1 MGCDFYIYIYLE
13 IEHLNGTAYVE
24 LPVKRGYF
32 SVLDGG
38 YHDSDDES
46 DDDSEMPNREDY
58 YRLYAEIKRLEL
70 TPRPP
75 LVIYEKDAFVS
86 FHLEQKYRPIVEKQI
101 KGYIQSN
108 QKEGEGE
115 GGEEGEEEYKR
126 HEDIGIPPES
136 FAEIVKITRKED
148 RYEPSY
154 SWD

>member
-13 IEHLNGTAYVE
+13 IEHLNGTVYVE

-38 YHDSDDES
+38 YHDSDDG
-46 DDDSEMPNREDY
+46 DDEEMPHQTDY
-58 YRLYAEIKRLEL
+58 YRLYTEIKRLEL

-86 FHLEQKYRPIVEKQI
+86 LQLEQKYRPIVEK
-101 KGYIQSN
+101 YIESN
-108 QKEGEGE
+108 QAEADG
-115 GGEEGEEEYKR
+115 EGEEEYKR

-136 FAEIVKITRKED
+136 FFEILKITRKED
-148 RYEPSY
+148 RQEPSCL
-154 SWD
+154 WD

>member
-38 YHDSDDES
+38 YHDSDDDEG
-46 DDDSEMPNREDY
+46 EMPHQTDY
-58 YRLYAEIKRLEL
+58 FRLYTEIKRLEL

-75 LVIYEKDAFVS
+75 LVIYEKDAFGDLQ
-86 FHLEQKYRPIVEKQI
+86 LEQKYRPILEK
-101 KGYIQSN
+101 YIQSN

-115 GGEEGEEEYKR
+115 GEAEDDEEEEYKR
-126 HEDIGIPPES
+126 HEDVGIPPES
-136 FAEIVKITRKED
+136 FFEILKITRKED
-148 RYEPSY
+148 RHEPSCL
-154 SWD
+154 WE